1 MLYATNGFILIKKY
15 TELKGKITPT
25 YVWLS
30 LVHFSRSGTIL
41 GPRQYI
47 SFFLW
52 SFPVSFSLSFLL
64 RPSNLSPFFLQ
75 LPPLLSLHWQAG
87 EKWDLERH
95 FLSLL
100 VFRRVLRWDLIQP
113 YSNYIAIEKYFFLYC
128 GMKQILSQKDHRKD
142 KEFCSGQ
149 KTLVGLTIFA
159 DYIIIR
165 SWFFN
170 WQYNKQETLHFPSYY
185 LYDLDYQNIS
195 SYS

>member
-1 MLYATNGFILIKKY
+1 MLYATNGFILIKQY
-15 TELKGKITPT
+15 IELKGQITPT

-30 LVHFSRSGTIL
+30 LVHFSKSGTIL

-52 SFPVSFSLSFLL
+52 TFPLSFSLSFLL

-100 VFRRVLRWDLIQP
+100 VFRRVLRWDLIQL
-113 YSNYIAIEKYFFLYC
+113 YSNYTVIEKYFFLCC
-128 GMKQILSQKDHRKD
+128 GMKQIMSQKDHRKD
-142 KEFCSGQ
+142 TEFCSGQ
-149 KTLVGLTIFA
+149 KTLAVLSIFA
-159 DYIIIR
+159 YYIIPR
-165 SWFFN
+165 SWFSN
-170 WQYNKQETLHFPSYY
+170 WRYNKQRNFALPIVLSLWSRLSKYF
-185 LYDLDYQNIS
+185 
-195 SYS
+195 